1 MNFVRSLPLLVSITI
16 LAPSVSVSVS
26 VAASSISLDNARQ
39 RRQLRDNTA
48 TTESIPT
55 TSTSTPRTL
64 VPIESREDQP
74 LVQQSSSTS
83 TSTSASTSAS
93 ISEAAVPISFVGIN
107 YNTRKGPDW
116 AADAERCKT
125 REEIV
130 RDLTL
135 LSRITNKIRLLS
147 INDCKQ
153 GELVRSVLENEL
165 KEQNTTMQLWLGL
178 WVGQDPNGFAGEVA
192 ALEDLLRE
200 ATSTSTSTSTI
211 LSNNQLLGVSVG
223 SEAIYR
229 KEITV
234 EEAIANLDTVRALLK
249 EYRVDVPAAIVDI
262 APIYSNSQALRL
274 ASDVIMT
281 NTFPFWEGTP
291 IEEAIDELDEDL
303 QWLLQLPESE
313 GKRFVL
319 GEHGWPSEGYNAD
332 VAGIASPQ
340 NQQRYM
346 AESFCYVRDQ
356 GWEYYVFTGID
367 NAWRQ
372 LQDPDNTIEGNW
384 GFLDSD
390 LKLKDHFVGFEFS
403 CPDGTRYTFAG
414 VDWSVPP
421 LLEKEPVATNNASCK
436 LWDTCQELAG
446 DCCPTP
452 NGNYLGCCREELF
465 LGNNNNSNSDN
476 NNNANNNDN
485 DNGSAPTLQPST
497 IPSESIVVTVDTQ
510 APSSKATIAVVTND
524 NVPTLQPSTT
534 PSESTVV
541 PMDTL
546 APSSKATTGIAAVTS
561 TAAPNEVTSTTTD
574 ANTGKDTTTET
585 AADGGGGGSPWNENG
600 WDPEPD
606 INNVLANN
614 NINSGSSA
622 NNSVAISWLLRGAQ
636 LLAVSSAFG
645 FAVV

>member
-1 MNFVRSLPLLVSITI
+1 
-16 LAPSVSVSVS
+16 
-26 VAASSISLDNARQ
+26 
-39 RRQLRDNTA
+39 
-48 TTESIPT
+48 
-55 TSTSTPRTL
+55 
-64 VPIESREDQP
+64 
-74 LVQQSSSTS
+74 
-83 TSTSASTSAS
+83 
-93 ISEAAVPISFVGIN
+93 VGIN

-497 IPSESIVVTVDTQ
+497 IPSESIVVTVDTLAPSSEVTTAAVTNDNVPTLQPSTTPSESTVVPMDTQ
-510 APSSKATIAVVTND
+510 APSSKVTTAVVTNYNVPTLQPSTTPSESTVVPMD
-524 NVPTLQPSTT
+524 TQAPSSKVTTAVVTNYNVPTLQPSTT